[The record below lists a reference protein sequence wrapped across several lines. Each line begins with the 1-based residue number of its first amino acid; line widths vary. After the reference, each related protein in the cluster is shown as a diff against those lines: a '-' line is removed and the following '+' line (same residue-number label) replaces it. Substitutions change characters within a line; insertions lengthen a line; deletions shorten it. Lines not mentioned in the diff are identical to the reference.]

1 MNSKLLKS
9 VMVLNDDN
17 ITTLSKKLGVSR
29 QTLSLKI
36 DGINEFKPSEICVIG
51 KLYNLSVYEVYEIF
65 FKGCKGCNECA

>member
-17 ITTLSKKLGVSR
+17 ITTLAKKLGVSR

-36 DGINEFKPSEICVIG
+36 DGYSEFKPSEIYNISQV
-51 KLYNLSVYEVYEIF
+51 YNLSVYDVYEIF
-65 FKGCKGCNECA
+65 FKGFDCNECA